1 MQVQLVFYIFAP
13 MKKYFWL
20 FVLTAII
27 CSCAETQDEKATP
40 LMSDIESL
48 YGSGQYK
55 QTLDSIMTLRKNFPE
70 AIDSRKRALKIWQNA
85 SLKMAQ
91 QDIARTDSALQ
102 ATLRAISSTGNIGK
116 RNMLGVKRDSLK
128 ARYEAMCGVVRMI
141 HYRQSILFVAMA
153 LMLFN
158 QAGLLVGGTAGVA
171 FLLHYVTGISF
182 GKLFFVVNLPFY
194 WFAWTRMGREFTVKT
209 FVCVA
214 LLSLLT
220 ELFPHVMHVDYLNP
234 LFASLLGGLLL
245 GTGCLFLARHR
256 SSLGGATIVSLY
268 MQNGFVAQSQSAE
281 LVASRHE

>member
-1 MQVQLVFYIFAP
+1 MLLADPGLPAAKHFF
-13 MKKYFWL
+13 L
-20 FVLTAII
+20 
-27 CSCAETQDEKATP
+27 
-40 LMSDIESL
+40 
-48 YGSGQYK
+48 
-55 QTLDSIMTLRKNFPE
+55 
-70 AIDSRKRALKIWQNA
+70 
-85 SLKMAQ
+85 
-91 QDIARTDSALQ
+91 RTDRLCPPTMVELPMPDTPTPGSAVDAAAQ
-102 ATLRAISSTGNIGK
+102 AATLRHGAFEDAQALFAGT
-116 RNMLGVKRDSLK
+116 
-128 ARYEAMCGVVRMI
+128 
-141 HYRQSILFVAMA
+141 LFVAMA

-194 WFAWTRMGREFTVKT
+194 WFAFTRMGREFTLKT

-256 SSLGGATIVSLY
+256 SSLGGATVVSLY
-268 MQNGFVAQSQSAE
+268 LQARYGMRAGKVQMLIDGTVVLLALFVVPVERVAYSVLAVLVMSGFLWISHRPGRYVG
-281 LVASRHE
+281 H